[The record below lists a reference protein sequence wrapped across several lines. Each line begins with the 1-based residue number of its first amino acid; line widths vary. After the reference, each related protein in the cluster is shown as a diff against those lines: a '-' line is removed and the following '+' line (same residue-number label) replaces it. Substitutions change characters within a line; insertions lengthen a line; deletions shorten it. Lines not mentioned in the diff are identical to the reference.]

1 MRMNALRTELNSI
14 ISDVPVTRRAAIRR
28 SLEEEWLYATD
39 LPVLCSMEKLEEVQ
53 TGLSEAGWE
62 HMIVNGWLQ
71 TRKASQEPPEGW
83 FRGPFGTEAACCLS
97 LLQRNVSCSNVIP
110 YREETILIRAGEE
123 GAEAYE
129 AACAMLHREW
139 AEKLRMG
146 KPLPSIS
153 TRYFGR

>member
-1 MRMNALRTELNSI
+1 MRMNALRTELNRI
-14 ISDVPVTRRAAIRR
+14 VSDVPATRRAAIRR

-39 LPVLCSMEKLEEVQ
+39 LPVLCSGEQLEVLQ
-53 TGLSEAGWE
+53 NRLCEAGWE
-62 HMIVNGWLQ
+62 SRIINGWMQ

-83 FRGPFGTEAACCLS
+83 FCGPFGPEAACCLS
-97 LLQRNVSCSNVIP
+97 ILERQESCDSTIP

-123 GAEAYE
+123 GAEAYA
-129 AACAMLHREW
+129 AACAMLHREG